1 MSILIRQ
8 GLIHTNDGAGTVLER
23 GDVLIVGDTIA
34 AIGPDL
40 SAEAA
45 AHPGIEVID
54 AGRRIVMPGF
64 VDAHMHSNEGFE
76 MGRYDNLPLEI
87 WLSEV
92 YPPFGAPTLTWR
104 EHYLRAML
112 VGIVSIRSGVTALQD
127 DVINMAFTPDAV
139 DATASAY
146 RDLGLKGWLTASM
159 WDEGFLKSLPFLDKI
174 VPEAMKARLNAL
186 HTPGRAE
193 QIALFH
199 ELHGKWHGKDGMRII
214 LGPCGPQRCSPELLE
229 EVAALSQAMDL
240 PIHCH
245 VLETKTQAVTG
256 EEKYGMTLPAF
267 LASVGCMTHRLTMNH
282 AIWLTDG
289 DMAMMGD
296 VGASITHN
304 PLANLKLG
312 SGVAPVR
319 KLKRA
324 GVNVALGCD
333 GVASADSADIFQAI
347 KAASGIHKIGT
358 HDYREWVSAHEV
370 YEMATKNAARSS
382 LMQDEV
388 GSLEVGKKADV
399 ILLDR
404 YDWGFL
410 PLHDPIQ
417 QIAFSANSDSV
428 QTSIVGGRVVMRDRK
443 LALIDEE
450 AIRSE
455 ISEAAEKFRRDYCP
469 AMSAGA
475 AEVRP
480 YLDEMHFM
488 ATRRSVP
495 AGHLPL
501 RMSPSDAKDR
511 GYPAAAE

>member
-1 MSILIRQ
+1 MALLIRN
-8 GLIHTNDGAGTVLER
+8 GRIFSNDAAGTEYDS
-23 GDVLIVGDTIA
+23 GDILVVADRIA
-34 AIGPDL
+34 AIGADL

-45 AHPGIEVID
+45 GYPVLEVID
-54 AGRRIVMPGF
+54 AGRSIVLPGF

-112 VGIVSIRSGVTALQD
+112 VGVVSLRSGVTSLQD

-139 DATASAY
+139 DATATAY
-146 RDLGLKGWLTASM
+146 RDLGLKGWITASM
-159 WDEGFLKSLPFLDKI
+159 WDEGFLESLPSFTASLMD
-174 VPEAMKARLNAL
+174 ADLRDRLGTL
-186 HTPGRAE
+186 KTPGRAE
-193 QIALFH
+193 QISLFH
-199 ELHGKWHGKDGMRII
+199 ELRNRWHDKDGMRII

-229 EVAALSQAMDL
+229 EVGELSRTLDL

-256 EEKYGMTLPAF
+256 QTKYGMTLPAF
-267 LASVGCMTHRLTMNH
+267 LDKVGCMTHRLTMNH
-282 AIWLTDG
+282 AIWLTDA
-289 DMAMMGD
+289 DMEMMGS
-296 VGASITHN
+296 VGASTTHN

-312 SGVAPVR
+312 SGVSPIR
-319 KLKRA
+319 KLKQA

-347 KAASGIHKIGT
+347 KVAAGLHKIGS
-358 HDYREWVSAHEV
+358 HDFHTWVSAHEV
-370 YEMATKNAARSS
+370 YEMATHAAARSS
-382 LMQDEV
+382 LMQHEV
-388 GSLEVGKKADV
+388 ASLEIGKKADI

-410 PLHDPIQ
+410 PLHDIRN
-417 QIAFSANSDSV
+417 QIAFSVNSEAVRTVITD
-428 QTSIVGGRVVMRDRK
+428 GRVVMADRK
-443 LALIDEE
+443 LTRVDETALRE
-450 AIRSE
+450 E
-455 ISEAAEKFRRDYCP
+455 ISEAAERFRRDCCP

-475 AEVRP
+475 ATVRP
-480 YLDEMHFM
+480 ALETMHFK
-488 ATRRSVP
+488 ATAMSVP

-501 RMSPSDAKDR
+501 RLPPTAAKAAN
-511 GYPAAAE
+511 YPVG